1 MLSSFS
7 HRIKLFIDRNLLL
20 KPEGFYLV
28 ALSGGCDSVALLR
41 VMIELGYHIAVI
53 HCNFQLRGEESERD
67 EHFCEELC
75 NSQKVPFHRVH
86 FDTREYAE
94 LHHISIEMAA
104 RELRYQYFEQFLQ

>member
-1 MLSSFS
+1 MLSSFAR
-7 HRIKLFIDRNLLL
+7 RIKLFIDRNLLL

-67 EHFCEELC
+67 ERFCEELC
-75 NSQKVPFHRVH
+75 N
-86 FDTREYAE
+86 
-94 LHHISIEMAA
+94 
-104 RELRYQYFEQFLQ
+104 